1 MTVAGNLGSFPQHR
15 NGASDTAP
23 TPTIVAGISQ
33 PIIRE
38 IPVDETTHKATRRP
52 TTSITLLADSPGIR
66 TEVLRFATHA
76 ASEFVDLTDDVRD
89 SLKRSGIRHGQVTV
103 MSPHTTTSVV
113 INESETGFLNDF
125 RRLLSAIVPIE
136 GYYEHDDHEV
146 RTENLQE
153 DEFINGHAHCR
164 QLLVGSTSVNVP
176 IVDGELVLG
185 RWQRVLFV
193 ELDQAR
199 QRRAILH
206 VQGV

>member
-1 MTVAGNLGSFPQHR
+1 V
-15 NGASDTAP
+15 
-23 TPTIVAGISQ
+23 
-33 PIIRE
+33 E
-38 IPVDETTHKATRRP
+38 ETSRIATRRP
-52 TTSITLLADSPGIR
+52 TTSVTLLADSPGIR
-66 TEVLRFATHA
+66 TEVLRFETFA
-76 ASEFVDLTDDVRD
+76 AFEFVDLTDDVRE
-89 SLKRSGIRHGQVTV
+89 SLQRSGVRHGQVTI

-125 RRLLSAIVPIE
+125 RRLLTTMVPVE

-199 QRRAILH
+199 DRRTIVHL
-206 VQGV
+206 QGV

>member
-1 MTVAGNLGSFPQHR
+1 M
-15 NGASDTAP
+15 
-23 TPTIVAGISQ
+23 
-33 PIIRE
+33 
-38 IPVDETTHKATRRP
+38 DETTHTATRRP
-52 TTSITLLADSPGIR
+52 TTSITLLADSPGIH
-66 TEVLRFATHA
+66 TEVLHFETHA
-76 ASEFVDLTDDVRD
+76 ASEFVDLTDEVRD
-89 SLKRSGIRHGQVTV
+89 SLKRSEVQHGQVTI

-164 QLLVGSTSVNVP
+164 QLIVGSTSVNVP

-199 QRRAILH
+199 ERRAILH

>member
-1 MTVAGNLGSFPQHR
+1 M
-15 NGASDTAP
+15 
-23 TPTIVAGISQ
+23 
-33 PIIRE
+33 E
-38 IPVDETTHKATRRP
+38 ETTRSATRRP
-52 TTSITLLADSPGIR
+52 TTSVTLLADSPGVR
-66 TEVLRFATHA
+66 TEVLRFETSA
-76 ASEFVDLTDDVRD
+76 ASEFVDLTDDVRE
-89 SLKRSGIRHGQVTV
+89 SLKRSGVRHGQVTI

-125 RRLLSAIVPIE
+125 RRLLTSLVPIE
-136 GYYEHDDHEV
+136 GYYEHDDHAV

-164 QLLVGSTSVNVP
+164 QLLVGNTSVNVP

-199 QRRAILH
+199 NRRTILH